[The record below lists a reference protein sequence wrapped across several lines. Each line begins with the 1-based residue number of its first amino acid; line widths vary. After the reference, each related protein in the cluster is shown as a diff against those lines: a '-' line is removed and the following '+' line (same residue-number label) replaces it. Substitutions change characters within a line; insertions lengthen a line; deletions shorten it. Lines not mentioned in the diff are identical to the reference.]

1 MSMIKAKVKSTGEIV
16 NVRPERDGF
25 FVDDENNNSYK
36 FEELDFVDETE
47 VDEETRRMESM
58 KNIFPSLFQMPDF
71 NKNEME
77 KFWAEK
83 HIDVIFRLLLFDQFK
98 DINDMQAFATALSYA
113 RTIIQEV
120 RGQQNAVPTNAN

>member
-1 MSMIKAKVKSTGEIV
+1 MKAKVKSTGEIV

-25 FVDDENNNSYK
+25 FVDEENNNVYK
-36 FEELDFVDETE
+36 FDELEFVEEAEL
-47 VDEETRRMESM
+47 DEETKRMAQM
-58 KNIFPSLFQMPDF
+58 KSIFPSLFQMPDF

-98 DINDMQAFATALSYA
+98 DVNDMQSFATALSYA

-120 RGQQNAVPTNAN
+120 KGQQSAMPVNAK

>member
-1 MSMIKAKVKSTGEIV
+1 MKTKVKSTGEIV

-25 FVDDENNNSYK
+25 FVDEENNNVYK
-36 FEELDFVDETE
+36 FDELEFVEETE
-47 VDEETRRMESM
+47 LDEETKRMSQM
-58 KNIFPSLFQMPDF
+58 KNMFPSLFQMPDF

-98 DINDMQAFATALSYA
+98 DINDMQSFATALSYA

-120 RGQQNAVPTNAN
+120 KGQQSAMHVNAK

>member
-1 MSMIKAKVKSTGEIV
+1 MKAKVKSTGDIV

-25 FVDDENNNSYK
+25 FVDEENNNVYK
-36 FEELDFVDETE
+36 FDELEFVEEAEL
-47 VDEETRRMESM
+47 DEETKRMAQM
-58 KNIFPSLFQMPDF
+58 KSIFPSLFQMPDF

-83 HIDVIFRLLLFDQFK
+83 HIDVIFRLLLFDKFK
-98 DINDMQAFATALSYA
+98 DINDMQSFATALSYA

-120 RGQQNAVPTNAN
+120 KERQSAMPVNAK

>member
-1 MSMIKAKVKSTGEIV
+1 MKAKVKSTGEII

-25 FVDDENNNSYK
+25 FVDEENNNVYK
-36 FEELDFVDETE
+36 FDELEFVEEAEL
-47 VDEETRRMESM
+47 DEETKRMEQM
-58 KNIFPSLFQMPDF
+58 KSIFPSLFQMPDF

-83 HIDVIFRLLLFDQFK
+83 HIDVIFRLLLFDRFK
-98 DINDMQAFATALSYA
+98 DVNDMQSFATALSYA

-120 RGQQNAVPTNAN
+120 KGQQSAMPVNAK

>member
-1 MSMIKAKVKSTGEIV
+1 MIKAKVKSTGELV

-25 FVDDENNNSYK
+25 FVDEENNNVYK
-36 FEELDFVDETE
+36 FDELEFVEEEGLDDETK
-47 VDEETRRMESM
+47 RMEQM
-58 KNIFPSLFQMPDF
+58 KNMFPSLFQMPDF

-83 HIDVIFRLLLFDQFK
+83 HIDVIFRLLLFEQFK
-98 DINDMQAFATALSYA
+98 DINDMNTFATALSYA

-120 RGQQNAVPTNAN
+120 KGQQNAFPVNAK

>member
-1 MSMIKAKVKSTGEIV
+1 MIKAKVKSTGELV

-25 FVDDENNNSYK
+25 FVDEENNNVYK
-36 FEELDFVDETE
+36 FDELEFVEEELD
-47 VDEETRRMESM
+47 EETKRMEQM
-58 KNIFPSLFQMPDF
+58 KNMFPSLFQMPDF

-77 KFWAEK
+77 KFWTEK

-98 DINDMQAFATALSYA
+98 DINDMQVFATALSYA

-120 RGQQNAVPTNAN
+120 KGQQSAIPVNTK

>member
-1 MSMIKAKVKSTGEIV
+1 MRAKVKSTGEIV

-25 FVDDENNNSYK
+25 FVDEENNNVYK
-36 FEELDFVDETE
+36 FDELEFVEETE
-47 VDEETRRMESM
+47 MDEETKRISQM
-58 KNIFPSLFQMPDF
+58 KSIFPSLFQMPDF

-98 DINDMQAFATALSYA
+98 DVNDMQSFATALSYA
-113 RTIIQEV
+113 RTIMQEV
-120 RGQQNAVPTNAN
+120 KGQQNAMPVNAK

>member
-1 MSMIKAKVKSTGEIV
+1 MIKAKVKSTGELV

-25 FVDDENNNSYK
+25 FVDEENNNVYK
-36 FEELDFVDETE
+36 FDELEFVEEELD
-47 VDEETRRMESM
+47 EETKRMEQM
-58 KNIFPSLFQMPDF
+58 KNMFPSLFQMPDF

-77 KFWAEK
+77 KFWTEK

-98 DINDMQAFATALSYA
+98 DINDMQVFATALSYA

-120 RGQQNAVPTNAN
+120 KGQQSAIPVNAK

>member
-1 MSMIKAKVKSTGEIV
+1 MIKAKVKSTGELV

-25 FVDDENNNSYK
+25 FVDEENNNVYK
-36 FEELDFVDETE
+36 FDELEFFEETE
-47 VDEETRRMESM
+47 LDEETKRMAQM
-58 KNIFPSLFQMPDF
+58 KSIFPSLFQMPDF

-120 RGQQNAVPTNAN
+120 KGQQSAIPVNAK

>member
-1 MSMIKAKVKSTGEIV
+1 MIKAKVKSTGELV
-16 NVRPERDGF
+16 NIRPERDGF
-25 FVDDENNNSYK
+25 FVDEENNNIYK
-36 FEELDFVDETE
+36 FDELEFLEETE
-47 VDEETRRMESM
+47 LDEETKRMAQM
-58 KNIFPSLFQMPDF
+58 KSIFPSLFQMPDF

-120 RGQQNAVPTNAN
+120 RLQQCAIPVNAK